1 MHARFKDH
9 GTILEE
15 IFNAITHGIGIIL
28 SAVGLVILLKLAEEN
43 YNSAK
48 FIGFSVFGA
57 VILFSYTLSTLYH
70 SLIFTRARKIF
81 KILDRSS
88 IFLLIAG
95 TYTPFLLVV
104 LSGKVGL
111 TLLSIIWVFAIL
123 GIVLNVFFVH
133 KFKKLSLVFYLFMGW
148 SILFGIKP
156 LLGFLPINAV
166 ALLVLGGLSYTF
178 GIVFYLFKN
187 IPFNHAI
194 WHIFVLCGSISH
206 FFAMFYL

>member
-81 KILDRSS
+81 KIFQVQR
-88 IFLLIAG
+88 A
-95 TYTPFLLVV
+95 
-104 LSGKVGL
+104 
-111 TLLSIIWVFAIL
+111 
-123 GIVLNVFFVH
+123 
-133 KFKKLSLVFYLFMGW
+133 
-148 SILFGIKP
+148 
-156 LLGFLPINAV
+156 
-166 ALLVLGGLSYTF
+166 
-178 GIVFYLFKN
+178 
-187 IPFNHAI
+187 
-194 WHIFVLCGSISH
+194 
-206 FFAMFYL
+206 